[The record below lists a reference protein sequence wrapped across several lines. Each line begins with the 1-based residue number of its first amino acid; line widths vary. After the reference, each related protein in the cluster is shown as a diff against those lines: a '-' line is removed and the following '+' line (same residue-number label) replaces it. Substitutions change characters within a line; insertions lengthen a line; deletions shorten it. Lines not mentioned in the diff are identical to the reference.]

1 MNNLTNHLVAIPLI
15 SLSVAGLN
23 VSLTTEAHLIAQQ
36 ATCTVINIQTGQLAL
51 RFTPNGNAR
60 AGIDNGNTVAL
71 LRRGSTPWVYVRVL
85 KGPNSQVNGL
95 EGWVNSGYL
104 SCGEPSAR
112 IQRSPVSTSSRSATS
127 NITGKLNPQAWQN
140 ARLVRSINAHSDNW
154 VTSIA
159 ISSNGQTL
167 ISSGYEKTIKHWNM
181 GTGQLVRSFSGT
193 GGFFRTIAISSNG
206 QILASACDGIV
217 EVWNLNTGNL
227 LYRLSGAGSVVGIT
241 PDSQT
246 LISGMSDN
254 KVKLWNLRTGDLQQ
268 ALPGNVESSGHI
280 SISSDGT
287 ILAAVSM
294 FKVSLWNLRTGE
306 LIRTIESPNRGD
318 VISTAS
324 ISPDGQTLFTA
335 KGANIQIWNI
345 RTGELIRTVEGHS
358 DTVNSIAISSDGQIL
373 ASGSED
379 RTIRILN
386 LQTRELITIIS
397 DADRVLSVKFS
408 PDNWTLASGS
418 KDGKIR
424 IWQASE

>member
-1 MNNLTNHLVAIPLI
+1 MNNLSNHLVAIPLI

-23 VSLTTEAHLIAQQ
+23 VSLTTKAHLIAQQ

-60 AGIDNGNTVAL
+60 AGIDKGNTVAL

-85 KGPNSQVNGL
+85 EGPNSQVNGL

-104 SCGEPSAR
+104 SCGESSAR
-112 IQRSPVSTSSRSATS
+112 IQRAATS

-140 ARLVRSINAHSDNW
+140 ARLVHSINAHSDNW

-159 ISSNGQTL
+159 ISSNGQSL
-167 ISSGYEKTIKHWNM
+167 ISSGYEKTIKLWNM
-181 GTGQLVRSFSGT
+181 ETGQLVRSFSGI

-246 LISGMSDN
+246 LVSGMSDN

-287 ILAAVSM
+287 ILAAASM

-306 LIRTIESPNRGD
+306 LIRTIESTNRGD

-345 RTGELIRTVEGHS
+345 RTGELIRTLEGHS
-358 DTVNSIAISSDGQIL
+358 NTVNSIAISSDGQIL

-386 LQTRELITIIS
+386 IQTRELITVIS
-397 DADRVLSVKFS
+397 DAERVLSVKFS

-424 IWQASE
+424 IWQANE